1 MAESALKKRSIKL
14 DEDDLDWFDR
24 NKKNLGFRDL
34 ANFTRHIFFQA
45 RKNSGL
51 K

>member
-1 MAESALKKRSIKL
+1 MGKGALKKHPIRF
-14 DEDDLDWFDR
+14 DEDDLEWFDR
-24 NKKNLGFRDL
+24 NKKELGFRDL
-34 ANFTRHIFFQA
+34 ANFTRHIFSQA